1 MLDTMTLTKVVGAF
15 CGALLVFLL
24 GSWMGEALY
33 HGGHGAH
40 EQAYVIDTGGDDAAA
55 EEEEEEVD
63 MVELVAAA
71 DPDSGERAFRACAA
85 CHKINEPV
93 NAVGPHL
100 DGVMGREIA
109 SIGDFGYS
117 GALPEGEVWDIETM
131 SAWIANPSEFAEGTS
146 MNYRGLAKDGERADL
161 IAYLISKSPDFEM
174 PAN

>member
-1 MLDTMTLTKVVGAF
+1 MLDTMTLTKVVGAL

-24 GSWMGEALY
+24 GGWMGQALFQ
-33 HGGHGAH
+33 GGHGAR
-40 EQAYVIDTGGDDAAA
+40 EQAYVIDTGGDDAAD
-55 EEEEEEVD
+55 EVVEEVN

-71 DPDSGERAFRACAA
+71 DPGAGERVFRACAA

-109 SIGDFGYS
+109 AIGDFGYS
-117 GALPEGEVWDIETM
+117 GALPEGEVWDIDTM
-131 SAWIANPSEFAEGTS
+131 SAWIANPSGFAQGTS
-146 MNYRGLAKDGERADL
+146 MNYRGLAKDGDRADL